1 MNYIY
6 NMGNWILIVGVILA
20 AVMAKFIKEMSD
32 VRALGKMTQQE
43 KVVVFE
49 KRNYYDNHA

>member
-1 MNYIY
+1 M
-6 NMGNWILIVGVILA
+6 LKALRPHRRFRF
-20 AVMAKFIKEMSD
+20 MAKFIKEMSD